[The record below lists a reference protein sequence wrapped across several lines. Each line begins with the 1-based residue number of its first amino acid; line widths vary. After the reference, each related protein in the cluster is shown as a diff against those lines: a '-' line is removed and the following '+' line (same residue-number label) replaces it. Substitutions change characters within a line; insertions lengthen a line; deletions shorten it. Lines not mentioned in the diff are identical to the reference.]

1 MTVTEEDLQVFTEHV
16 RDTMFRCSES
26 HRWPD
31 EFADLW
37 PNITPQYRFQHTLH
51 VRRFCER
58 LRAEQGGDLEVLRVA
73 AIFHDISHFCAP
85 YGDHGRVSAEMAR
98 DYLRAHRSG
107 SGVPYGPAFIDKVF
121 LTIDDH
127 ASDKSDAYYLSEAP
141 LESMIL
147 IEADLADKLGPSG
160 LVSHL
165 LLSGYNRRF
174 WRATNEALEQY
185 VIGRGERA
193 LANDGL
199 RYRLTPAGRRLI
211 EERLAWTKRLL
222 EQIRADVACIF

>member
-1 MTVTEEDLQVFTEHV
+1 MNVTEQDLELFTGHV
-16 RDTMFRCSES
+16 RETMFRCAQT

-31 EFADLW
+31 ELANLW
-37 PNITPQYRFQHTLH
+37 PNITPEYRFQHTFH
-51 VRRFCER
+51 VRRFSET
-58 LRAEQGGDLEVLRVA
+58 LQAQEGGDLEVLQVA
-73 AIFHDISHFCAP
+73 AIFHDVSHFCTS
-85 YGDHGRVSAEMAR
+85 YDEHGRVSAEMTR
-98 DYLRAHRSG
+98 DYLGSRPSSSG
-107 SGVPYGPAFIDKVF
+107 AAFAPAFIDKVY

-127 ASDKSDAYYLSEAP
+127 ASDKPASYYLAQAP

-165 LLSGYNRRF
+165 LLSGRNGRF
-174 WRATNEALEQY
+174 WKATNAALEEH

-193 LANDGL
+193 LANDGK

-211 EERLAWTKRLL
+211 EERLAWTKDLL
-222 EQIRADVACIF
+222 EEIKTDIACIF